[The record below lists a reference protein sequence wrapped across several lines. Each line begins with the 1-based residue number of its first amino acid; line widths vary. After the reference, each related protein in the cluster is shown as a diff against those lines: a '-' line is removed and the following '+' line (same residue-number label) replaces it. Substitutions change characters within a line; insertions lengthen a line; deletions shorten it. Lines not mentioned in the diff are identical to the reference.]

1 MLSKKILLLKKKIK
15 KYKKIAEAFNSLVDD
30 NANLKSVIKSLEIK
44 AKSQQSSITSL
55 QKNSK
60 AVLNAIE
67 LLEDSKETCSK
78 DLSILASAITEIYN
92 AVSIAIDGANS
103 YSDQTSMFE
112 DAGYQ
117 DEYSVSEL
125 DNDSA
130 FDDKK
135 KKKKIYH

>member
-1 MLSKKILLLKKKIK
+1 MLSKKILLLKKKIE

-30 NANLKSVIKSLEIK
+30 NANLKSVIKGLEIK
-44 AKSQQSSITSL
+44 VKSQQLSIASL

-67 LLEDSKETCSK
+67 LLEVSKETCSK

-92 AVSIAIDGANS
+92 AVSFAIDGANS

>member
-1 MLSKKILLLKKKIK
+1 MLSKKILLLKKKIE
-15 KYKKIAEAFNSLVDD
+15 KYKKIAEAFNSLIDD
-30 NANLKSVIKSLEIK
+30 NANLKSVIKGLEIK
-44 AKSQQSSITSL
+44 VKSQQLSIASL

-60 AVLNAIE
+60 AVLNAID

-92 AVSIAIDGANS
+92 AVSFAIDGANS

-112 DAGYQ
+112 DTGYQ
-117 DEYSVSEL
+117 DEYAVSEL

-130 FDDKK
+130 FDDNK

>member
-1 MLSKKILLLKKKIK
+1 MLSKKILLLKKKIE

-30 NANLKSVIKSLEIK
+30 NANLKSVIKGLEIK
-44 AKSQQSSITSL
+44 VKSQQLSITSL

-60 AVLNAIE
+60 AVLNAID

-78 DLSILASAITEIYN
+78 DLSILASAITEIYT
-92 AVSIAIDGANS
+92 AVSFAIDGANS

-130 FDDKK
+130 FDDNK

>member
-1 MLSKKILLLKKKIK
+1 M
-15 KYKKIAEAFNSLVDD
+15 
-30 NANLKSVIKSLEIK
+30 
-44 AKSQQSSITSL
+44 
-55 QKNSK
+55 
-60 AVLNAIE
+60 
-67 LLEDSKETCSK
+67 LEDSKETCSK

-92 AVSIAIDGANS
+92 AVSFAIDGANS

>member
-1 MLSKKILLLKKKIK
+1 MLSKKILLLKKKIE
-15 KYKKIAEAFNSLVDD
+15 KYKKIAETFNSLVDD
-30 NANLKSVIKSLEIK
+30 NENLKSVIKCLENK
-44 AKSQQSSITSL
+44 VKSQQSSITSL

-60 AVLNAIE
+60 AVLKAID

-78 DLSILASAITEIYN
+78 DLSILAGAITEIYT
-92 AVSIAIDGANS
+92 AVSFAIDGDNL
-103 YSDQTSMFE
+103 YNDQASMLDTDF
-112 DAGYQ
+112 YQ

-125 DNDSA
+125 DNDNA

>member
-1 MLSKKILLLKKKIK
+1 MLSKKILLLKKKIE
-15 KYKKIAEAFNSLVDD
+15 KYKKIAEAFNSLIDD
-30 NANLKSVIKSLEIK
+30 NANLKSVIKGLEIK
-44 AKSQQSSITSL
+44 VKSQQLSIASL

-67 LLEDSKETCSK
+67 LLEVSKETCSK

-92 AVSIAIDGANS
+92 AVSFAIDSANPHN
-103 YSDQTSMFE
+103 DQMSMFE
-112 DAGYQ
+112 DVGYQ

-125 DNDSA
+125 DNDSV

>member
-1 MLSKKILLLKKKIK
+1 MLSKKILLLKKKIE

-30 NANLKSVIKSLEIK
+30 NANLKSVIKGLEIK
-44 AKSQQSSITSL
+44 VKSQQLSIASL

-60 AVLNAIE
+60 AVLNAID

-92 AVSIAIDGANS
+92 AVSFAIDGANS

>member
-1 MLSKKILLLKKKIK
+1 MLSKKILLLKKKIE
-15 KYKKIAEAFNSLVDD
+15 KYKKIAEAFNSLIDD
-30 NANLKSVIKSLEIK
+30 NANLKSVIKGLEIK
-44 AKSQQSSITSL
+44 VKSQQLSIASL

-67 LLEDSKETCSK
+67 LLEVSKETCSK

-92 AVSIAIDGANS
+92 AVSFAIDGANS

>member
-1 MLSKKILLLKKKIK
+1 MLSKKILLLKKKIE

-30 NANLKSVIKSLEIK
+30 NANLKSVIKGLEIK
-44 AKSQQSSITSL
+44 VKSQQSSITSL

-67 LLEDSKETCSK
+67 LLEVSKETCSK

-92 AVSIAIDGANS
+92 AVSFAIDGANS